1 MLLAYARETAPVD
14 SRSQLSRPAAPER
27 PVFRC
32 RSPYR
37 CELHTWSRGNDQ
49 VIQQPTSPH
58 SGTALGAVL
67 FDLDGTLVDSER
79 SWLEAIRAALVAS
92 SGEAPDELVAAFE
105 GVAVDEAGRRL
116 VETHGHAGTPA
127 EVARLLEERS
137 IAAFAGS
144 LRWLAGA
151 EETLHRLRVA
161 GTPIGL
167 VTSSTR
173 KWVAAVDSLAG
184 LGSFDTVVTADDVPK
199 TKPEAGPYL
208 RAARALGV
216 SPANCVAFEDS
227 EVGIRSARSA
237 GCTVVRVGEPRP
249 ELDLLADVT
258 IASFVGVTSDW
269 IAALTPRQRLTDSIR
284 LTPIHTHSL

>member
-1 MLLAYARETAPVD
+1 M
-14 SRSQLSRPAAPER
+14 
-27 PVFRC
+27 
-32 RSPYR
+32 
-37 CELHTWSRGNDQ
+37 
-49 VIQQPTSPH
+49 
-58 SGTALGAVL
+58 L

-92 SGEAPDELVAAFE
+92 TGEAPEELVASFE

-127 EVARLLEERS
+127 EVAGLLEERS

-173 KWVAAVDSLAG
+173 KWVAAVDSLAA

-199 TKPEAGPYL
+199 TKPDAGPYV

-237 GCTVVRVGEPRP
+237 GCTVVRVGEPQP
-249 ELDLLADVT
+249 ELDLLADMT
-258 IASFVGVTSDW
+258 IASFAGVTSDW
-269 IAALTPRQRLTDSIR
+269 IAALTPRQRLTDSIP